1 MKNVLAISF
10 VSCCILVSGCGKLS
24 AIEDQ
29 AEVATA
35 AGDVMSSFD
44 ESSGT
49 EGGFALLEAP
59 LLQSGGACFSTALLS
74 SCSDKTR
81 TRTFEDCTIGLVNTL
96 NGTVTL
102 SFSETGCAMN
112 IAGNSVTRTAD
123 FTLTAPR
130 GTLTVS
136 APGGGQVITRTADG
150 FTYRVGGMKRVLKT
164 SSGVTVA
171 DVETKTLGDITVTG
185 TSRANRVMN
194 GGSIE
199 IKHVTRDYTAVLT
212 PNNLAWTAGC
222 VCAVSGTLTGTV
234 TGAQSSDDVVVEMTG
249 CGTAKITANGISED
263 VKLDRCGATS

>member
-1 MKNVLAISF
+1 MKKVIVISF
-10 VSCCILVSGCGKLS
+10 ISCSIFVSGCGKLS

-49 EGGFALLEAP
+49 GGGFALHEEP
-59 LLQSGGACFSTALLS
+59 LLQSGGACFLNAILS
-74 SCSDKTR
+74 GCAEKTR
-81 TRTFEDCTIGLVNTL
+81 TRTFDNCTIGLVNTL

-102 SFSETGCAMN
+102 SFSEAGCTMSA
-112 IAGNSVTRTAD
+112 AGNSVTRTAD

-136 APGGGQVITRTADG
+136 APGGGQVITKTADG

-164 SSGVTVA
+164 SAGTTVA
-171 DVETKTLGDITVTG
+171 DVETKTLSDITVTG
-185 TSRANRVMN
+185 TSRATRVMN

-199 IKHVTRDYTAVLT
+199 IKHVTRNYIATLT
-212 PNNLAWTAGC
+212 PNNLTWSAGC

-234 TGAQSSDDVVVEMTG
+234 TGAQSSDDVVVEITG